1 MTYIGNNKYP
11 FVRPLHLVA
20 HLESSFV
27 KTDNAALAQDAAIL
41 GPMAEATNATCKI
54 SPNFMTKKDC
64 T

>member
-1 MTYIGNNKYP
+1 
-11 FVRPLHLVA
+11 VA

-54 SPNFMTKKDC
+54 SPDFMTKKDC